1 MFRERKPIEGRRTL
15 LCAPPHSNS
24 FPRMSDM
31 LQFGNNLTQG
41 QVGYGSKIK
50 LPIRVRPQNTIRFK
64 VFTLY
69 LGRLANPHGAS
80 FPAPGHPHS
89 YFRHLFSDTHATCG
103 STDLKKHGYCGNVL
117 NN

>member
-1 MFRERKPIEGRRTL
+1 
-15 LCAPPHSNS
+15 
-24 FPRMSDM
+24 MSDM

-69 LGRLANPHGAS
+69 LGRLSNPHGAS
-80 FPAPGHPHS
+80 FPAPGTHTAT
-89 YFRHLFSDTHATCG
+89 FVTFSRTPMLLVAQ
-103 STDLKKHGYCGNVL
+103 LI
-117 NN
+117 